1 MNLVSFS
8 ASSKSKLISV
18 ILSLPLTDVLLI
30 LRSQWSAG
38 LRYFTPKNLSKLMN
52 TFK

>member
-18 ILSLPLTDVLLI
+18 ILSLPLTDVLLLTVERGVEVFYSEEPFQANEYI
-30 LRSQWSAG
+30 
-38 LRYFTPKNLSKLMN
+38 
-52 TFK
+52 

>member
-18 ILSLPLTDVLLI
+18 ILSLPLTDTDTALTVE
-30 LRSQWSAG
+30 RG
-38 LRYFTPKNLSKLMN
+38 VEVFYSKLMN